1 MNEQWPIY
9 PLVRHTIGRIASFG
23 ARVSV
28 AIPVCQVLSLLMVL
42 LLPPTCEG
50 LAFAC
55 YCTADALF
63 YLLLALLML
72 LALWCHNVLLAGR
85 GFTFTRYMLM
95 FGIFMA
101 LTLLVCMPYSFF
113 SGTLLLARQ
122 YEIPFILWVILTCS
136 LLLNLGNMAAL
147 PTKGRWL
154 MGGYMLLLLLILL
167 TKDNQ
172 LLPLCMLFE
181 ILWSIAGY
189 KLLRR
194 LADTAPLIISM
205 PERTEGSSH

>member
-9 PLVRHTIGRIASFG
+9 PLVRLTIGKIAGFAARI
-23 ARVSV
+23 SV

-42 LLPPTCEG
+42 LLPPACESM
-50 LAFAC
+50 AFAC

-63 YLLLALLML
+63 YLLLALLVL

-85 GFTFTRYMLM
+85 GFAFTRFLLL
-95 FGIFMA
+95 FGIFLA
-101 LTLLVCMPYSFF
+101 LTMLVSMTYSFF
-113 SGTLLLARQ
+113 TGTLLLARQ
-122 YEIPFILWVILTCS
+122 YEIPFILWVLLSCS

-147 PTKGRWL
+147 PAKGRWL
-154 MGGYMLLLLLILL
+154 IGGYMLLLLLILL
-167 TKDNQ
+167 TKDTP
-172 LLPLCMLFE
+172 LLPLCILFE

-194 LADTAPLIISM
+194 LAAAAPHIISM
-205 PERTEGSSH
+205 PERPESASH